1 MSCTEK
7 VHVCSEIDVKEGKE
21 CQIVICQDRKSL
33 IYRLPPTPLRPR
45 SKSKKNPF
53 DPNMRKDQS

>member
-33 IYRLPPTPLRPR
+33 IYRLPPTPPQTPKQKQE
-45 SKSKKNPF
+45 KSF
-53 DPNMRKDQS
+53 